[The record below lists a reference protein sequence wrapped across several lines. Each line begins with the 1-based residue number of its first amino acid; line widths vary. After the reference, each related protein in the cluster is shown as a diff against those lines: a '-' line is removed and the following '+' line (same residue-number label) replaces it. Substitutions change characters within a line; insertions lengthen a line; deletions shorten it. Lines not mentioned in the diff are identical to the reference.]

1 MGSHSPPYSSGKC
14 RPSTLLMSLN
24 PDLKFVPSQARKSS
38 FLESPDPDL
47 RVTCPPGNF
56 GVMLPQPGMLA
67 RGWRVTRLRVGGG
80 QPLSQFC
87 SLCHHPH
94 GSFSR
99 VFPKPSGKMQ
109 PRAEDRGSWVS
120 NGKILVQV
128 QAFLTAGCIWTAAP
142 TPLGLSVPICR
153 RRREDWIIR
162 LWRPSVPH
170 QHHSVNGTWE
180 VPPTTSAAWPHFWLC
195 LIRQVAPFGPQSPQ
209 PSAMKRS
216 PSMEA
221 GCPGVLSQKGQ
232 EVLGVQGYAQ

>member
-1 MGSHSPPYSSGKC
+1 MGNHLASFVLYVTTPTAHSPGCFQSPLGRCNPGQRTEGPGLAMGRFWFKSKLSSRLHASG
-14 RPSTLLMSLN
+14 
-24 PDLKFVPSQARKSS
+24 QQ
-38 FLESPDPDL
+38 
-47 RVTCPPGNF
+47 
-56 GVMLPQPGMLA
+56 PQHL
-67 RGWRVTRLRVGGG
+67 
-80 QPLSQFC
+80 
-87 SLCHHPH
+87 
-94 GSFSR
+94 
-99 VFPKPSGKMQ
+99 
-109 PRAEDRGSWVS
+109 WVS
-120 NGKILVQV
+120 V
-128 QAFLTAGCIWTAAP
+128 
-142 TPLGLSVPICR
+142 SPICR

-162 LWRPSVPH
+162 LWRPWVPH